1 MSAMNERCCPPG
13 QCAYRPSLVR
23 VYLSHIRA
31 STAYGDDPGESAD
44 AALSSKGEGGV
55 GSTGGGSGLAHNA
68 VRVWDVQQAVTRLG
82 RGASAEAIGRHLCP
96 YALEGEAAVEP
107 IDMVHMKRS

>member
-1 MSAMNERCCPPG
+1 MAERCCPQG

-31 STAYGDDPGESAD
+31 ATLHGEDPGEAAD
-44 AALSSKGEGGV
+44 AALGSKGEGGV

-68 VRVWDVQQAVTRLG
+68 VRVWDVQQAQARLG
-82 RGASAEAIGRHLCP
+82 RGASAEAIAKVLCP
-96 YALEGEAAVEP
+96 FAMEGSDITQNG
-107 IDMVHMKRS
+107 IDKDCHQLS